1 MTIDER
7 LERLT
12 ERHEALAQSIEL
24 LTHDISELR
33 AATTAAAEL
42 AAAAITA
49 ATTALT
55 AAATAATAAST
66 AATATTDLATAAAAA
81 NATGRERHEAL
92 SHSVELLVAEGQ
104 QTGEKIRHLAIIAEE
119 NEVRAGQMM
128 ENMSRL
134 GHILEIHDRHIDQHA
149 HRIERL
155 EG

>member
-1 MTIDER
+1 MPLDERISLQMPLHDILEKSMTIDER

-12 ERHEALAQSIEL
+12 ERHEALAESIEL

-33 AATTAAAEL
+33 AATTAAL
-42 AAAAITA
+42 
-49 ATTALT
+49 
-55 AAATAATAAST
+55 AAATAAD
-66 AATATTDLATAAAAA
+66 ATAR
-81 NATGRERHEAL
+81 GRHEAL
-92 SHSVELLVAEGQ
+92 SHTVELLVAEGQ

-134 GHILEIHDRHIDQHA
+134 GRILEIHDRHIDQHG